1 MKNLKDVLRLEEV
14 KSGMKGNLSLS
25 NRRLEEAI
33 ANAFITF
40 DYSTQFDCEAKNSV
54 KVPLTFNDKS
64 YSFETSLYVNED
76 NTLYL
81 IESRLFDEVT
91 NEMIGAYLE
100 VLTADLK
107 IVDEVID
114 DVWEYSDWKI
124 A

>member
-40 DYSTQFDCEAKNSV
+40 DYSIQFDCEAKNSV

-64 YSFETSLYVNED
+64 YSFENSLYVNED

-81 IESRLFDEVT
+81 IESRLFDDVT